1 MLFLASRLIE
11 TFEIYIFPSTFEAN
25 RSIMSNNQTDKL
37 INKGDKQKLR
47 LNIYRSHLIFPFKG
61 I

>member
-11 TFEIYIFPSTFEAN
+11 TFENYIFPSTFEAN

-37 INKGDKQKLR
+37 IYKGRQTE
-47 LNIYRSHLIFPFKG
+47 ITT
-61 I
+61 